1 MQALP
6 GRPLPIGVEVTPDG
20 ANVAVVSGSADSA
33 TLCLFDEDGEE
44 IRVRLPECV
53 GYVWHGY
60 LPDIGPGTRY
70 GFRVNGGPVKRA
82 RRRGIPLAVSHAVWR
97 RHRAF

>member
-33 TLCLFDEDGEE
+33 TL
-44 IRVRLPECV
+44 
-53 GYVWHGY
+53 
-60 LPDIGPGTRY
+60 
-70 GFRVNGGPVKRA
+70 
-82 RRRGIPLAVSHAVWR
+82 
-97 RHRAF
+97 